1 MGRILIPNY
10 KFIENWSEDDLNE
23 FINVPSGIPNRLMDI
38 VQEVIPDINVLR
50 LQASIN
56 HPELEVMD
64 QEQSIIP
71 RRLVREDKLD
81 EALEYEVQYT
91 LDFLERYPQFK
102 PMIKSVE
109 DSRFG
114 ILKSLFLYNFNKLFK

>member
-64 QEQSIIP
+64 
-71 RRLVREDKLD
+71 
-81 EALEYEVQYT
+81 
-91 LDFLERYPQFK
+91 
-102 PMIKSVE
+102 
-109 DSRFG
+109 
-114 ILKSLFLYNFNKLFK
+114 